1 MKKIKILD
9 VGASDT
15 IEKMPKALFN
25 ISDLYLIEAR
35 DTQENQDDFIK
46 DKQFSNVK
54 VFNYC
59 ISDNNEKTN
68 LYVTN
73 VEEASSLYKP
83 NDQTN
88 KFWREDNAIKLK
100 EKIPINAI
108 TLEKFIIDNHINHI
122 DLLNISAQASEL
134 KILKGLQD
142 KIKNISLIICQTEF
156 IEIYENQP
164 LFNDLMDFLNK
175 NNFEFLG
182 FKELLKFEDKMI
194 NGTAI
199 FINKGNLDHEY
210 KLQLVK
216 ILSYL
221 NFNENAKW
229 IIHNSR
235 FSIDEKKQ
243 ILKTQ
248 LDQLNVIQ
256 RFLFNIVNFT
266 NKFLINNFIFDKL
279 KPYLVK
285 ILKHIPGSKKIL
297 IAFSFTKH

>member
-9 VGASDT
+9 VGASNT
-15 IEKMPKALFN
+15 IEKMPKDLFN

-68 LYVTN
+68 LYITN

-88 KFWREDNAIKLK
+88 KFWRKDNAIKLK

-142 KIKNISLIICQTEF
+142 KIKNISIIICQTEF

-243 ILKTQ
+243 ILKIQ

-256 RFLFNIVNFT
+256 RLLFNIVNFT
-266 NKFLINNFIFDKL
+266 NKFFKNNFIFDKL
-279 KPYLVK
+279 KPYMVK
-285 ILKHIPGSKKIL
+285 ILKLIPGSKKIL

>member
-9 VGASDT
+9 VGASNT
-15 IEKMPKALFN
+15 IEKMPKALFS

-68 LYVTN
+68 LYITN

-88 KFWREDNAIKLK
+88 KFWRKDNAIKLK
-100 EKIPINAI
+100 ERIPINAI
-108 TLEKFIIDNHINHI
+108 TLKKFIIDNHIKHI

-142 KIKNISLIICQTEF
+142 KIKNISIIICQTEF

-164 LFNDLMDFLNK
+164 LFNDLMDFFNK

-210 KLQLVK
+210 KFQLVK

-229 IIHNSR
+229 IIHNSN

-243 ILKTQ
+243 ILKIQ

-256 RFLFNIVNFT
+256 RFLFNIGNFT

-279 KPYLVK
+279 KPYMIK
-285 ILKHIPGSKKIL
+285 ILKLIPGSKKIL

>member
-9 VGASDT
+9 VGASNT
-15 IEKMPKALFN
+15 IEKMPKDLFN

-68 LYVTN
+68 LYITN

-88 KFWREDNAIKLK
+88 KFWRKDNAIKLK

-142 KIKNISLIICQTEF
+142 KIKNISIIICQTEF
-156 IEIYENQP
+156 IEIYEDQP

-256 RFLFNIVNFT
+256 RLLFNIVNFT
-266 NKFLINNFIFDKL
+266 NKFFKNNFIFDKL
-279 KPYLVK
+279 KPYMVK
-285 ILKHIPGSKKIL
+285 ILKLIPGSKKIL

>member
-9 VGASDT
+9 VGASNT
-15 IEKMPKALFN
+15 IEKMPKALFS

-68 LYVTN
+68 LYITN

-88 KFWREDNAIKLK
+88 KFWRKDNAIKLK
-100 EKIPINAI
+100 ERIPINAI
-108 TLEKFIIDNHINHI
+108 TLKKFIIDNHIKHI

-142 KIKNISLIICQTEF
+142 KIKNISIIICQTEF

-164 LFNDLMDFLNK
+164 LFNDLMDFFNK

-210 KLQLVK
+210 KFQLVK

-229 IIHNSR
+229 IIHNSN
-235 FSIDEKKQ
+235 FSIDEKKTN
-243 ILKTQ
+243 TQ
-248 LDQLNVIQ
+248 NTIRPVKRNSKI
-256 RFLFNIVNFT
+256 
-266 NKFLINNFIFDKL
+266 FI
-279 KPYLVK
+279 
-285 ILKHIPGSKKIL
+285 
-297 IAFSFTKH
+297 